1 MDPLTPRDRRPPES
15 DVYWR
20 RRLFALAAGL
30 GVLGLLAWAVGGATS
45 HQNATTTSM
54 TSHSTTVTLPPI
66 SPSPSASPSL
76 AGSASPTTSASGS
89 PSPSAT
95 ISPSA
100 SASHGQPSASPSPSA
115 SPQAKVNAKAKA
127 AGHGTGN
134 AVTPGGGCPVASTV
148 VTLTANGSSYGSGVR
163 PRFTLDVVST
173 ASQPCTFNV
182 GARYLTLV
190 IKSGGV
196 RVWGSGDCGASAAV
210 SIAHLSRGVPYQRVI
225 SWDRMLSSPGCRM
238 ARTAAQPGTYTA
250 AASEGTMRSG
260 TVVFVLR

>member
-1 MDPLTPRDRRPPES
+1 
-15 DVYWR
+15 VYWR

-66 SPSPSASPSL
+66 STSPAASPSPT
-76 AGSASPTTSASGS
+76 GSPSPTTSG
-89 PSPSAT
+89 
-95 ISPSA
+95 
-100 SASHGQPSASPSPSA
+100 SASPSPSA
-115 SPQAKVNAKAKA
+115 TTSDGKPSASPSPTTKSSPKSSTA
-127 AGHGTGN
+127 ATKHDAAV
-134 AVTPGGGCPVASTV
+134 AVTPGGGCPVGSTV
-148 VTLTANGSSYGSGVR
+148 VTLTANGSSYGAGSH

-173 ASQPCTFNV
+173 ASEPCTFNV

-196 RVWGSGDCGASAAV
+196 RVWGSADCGASAGV
-210 SIAHLSRGVPYQRVI
+210 SIAHLSRGVPYQRI
-225 SWDRMLSSPGCRM
+225 ITWDRMLSSPGCRL

-250 AASEGTMRSG
+250 EASEGTLHSG
-260 TVVFVLR
+260 TVVFVLS